1 MLHHKSWGSHQSSQ
15 KRNARHANTT
25 LRITNKLSVTP
36 LLDICNDDFAV
47 RYSNGLWWSLYG
59 DYKGNKPI
67 PDSYLVD
74 NLKRDVAHG
83 YFDGQHDD
91 WLPYIGFYFGAV
103 HGCVLSPDIGQL
115 CSDVT
120 TLVTFQ
126 SKDGARGYNVG
137 RRDRIYNT
145 PPDIHICTD
154 AELIEE
160 LRQTAL
166 DLLQFPDEQGECW
179 FYTVGCILGNLSVQL
194 FPATSQ
200 ERQQW
205 EAEFRMWREKCDRDM
220 AKARETE
227 PSPTI
232 EHTI

>member
-1 MLHHKSWGSHQSSQ
+1 MPEL
-15 KRNARHANTT
+15 
-25 LRITNKLSVTP
+25 LRITKKLSVVP
-36 LLDICNDDFAV
+36 LIDIQDAAFA
-47 RYSNGLWWSLYG
+47 RHYLNGLWWSLYG
-59 DYKGNKPI
+59 EYEGDKPF
-67 PDSYLVD
+67 PDHYLVD

-103 HGCVLSPDIGQL
+103 HGCVLSPDTGQL
-115 CSDVT
+115 RTDMT
-120 TLVTFQ
+120 ALVTFSHQ
-126 SKDGARGYNVG
+126 VAARGYNVG
-137 RRDRIYNT
+137 RRDRTYNI

-166 DLLQFPDEQGECW
+166 DLLQFPSEEDSW
-179 FYTVGCILGNLSVQL
+179 FYTVGCLLGNLSVQL

-220 AKARETE
+220 AEAGEAEPLEHVPTTE
-227 PSPTI
+227 YI
-232 EHTI
+232 A

>member
-1 MLHHKSWGSHQSSQ
+1 MPEL
-15 KRNARHANTT
+15 
-25 LRITNKLSVTP
+25 LRITKKLSVAP
-36 LLDICNDDFAV
+36 LIDIQDAAFAKHY
-47 RYSNGLWWSLYG
+47 RDGLWWSLYG
-59 DYKGNKPI
+59 EYEGDKPF
-67 PDSYLVD
+67 PDRYLVD

-83 YFDGQHDD
+83 YFDGQHDN

-103 HGCVLSPDIGQL
+103 HGCILSPDTGQL
-115 CSDVT
+115 CPNVM

-137 RRDRIYNT
+137 RRDHIYNT

-166 DLLQFPDEQGECW
+166 DLIQFPGEEDSW
-179 FYTVGCILGNLSVQL
+179 YYIVGCILGNLSVQL

-205 EAEFRMWREKCDRDM
+205 EAEFRIWREKCDRDM

-227 PSPTI
+227 PLEPVPTT
-232 EHTI
+232 EYTA